1 MTAEIKPIS
10 GVDDRVSLAKAV
22 PLDTPF
28 TMNIFPTN
36 ACNFCCNYCAQS
48 LGKEYLQR
56 EYAFY
61 YESMPMEIFRKAV
74 EQMKSFPEPFKL
86 VSFMGHGE
94 PLLHRD
100 LPEMIRLLREA
111 GVAKRIEIITNGSML
126 THELSEKLVA
136 AGLSALRISL
146 QGITSEKYKKI
157 SNVILDFDQYMDELR
172 YFSAHRKDCKLFVKV
187 VDTSLDEGEE
197 EKFYELFGDIADRM
211 YVEQIKPVYAGVDYA
226 ENVQQVAVDRYG
238 NTHEKRMVCP
248 LIFFML
254 SLWPNGDVVPCDA
267 IYKPVIL
274 GNVQQDTL
282 QDMWQGDRLKEFQR
296 MQLRKQRNKHQDCQK
311 CCAPDDVSHPLD
323 ALDED
328 AEMILKKLQEK
339 VRI

>member
-1 MTAEIKPIS
+1 MGDQIVTAEIKPIS
-10 GVDDRVSLAKAV
+10 GVDDRVPLAKAV

-36 ACNFCCNYCAQS
+36 ACNFRCNYCAQS
-48 LGKEYLQR
+48 LGADYLQR
-56 EYAFY
+56 VYAFR
-61 YESMPMEIFRKAV
+61 YETMPMEIFREAV
-74 EQMKSFPEPFKL
+74 EQMKAFPEPFKL

-94 PLLHRD
+94 PLLHRE
-100 LPEMIRLLREA
+100 LPEMIRLLHEA

-126 THELSEKLVA
+126 THELSKKLID
-136 AGLSALRISL
+136 AGLSALRVSL

-157 SNVILDFDQYMDELR
+157 SNVTLDFDQYMDELR

-197 EKFYELFGDIADRM
+197 KKFYELFGDIADRM
-211 YVEQIKPVYAGVDYA
+211 YVEQIKPVYAGVDYM

-248 LIFFML
+248 LTFFML

-274 GNVQQDTL
+274 GNIQQDTL
-282 QDMWQGDRLKEFQR
+282 QDMWQGNRLKEFQR
-296 MQLRKQRNKHQDCQK
+296 IQLRKQRNNHKDCQK

-323 ALDED
+323 ALDKD
-328 AEMILKKLQEK
+328 AETILQKY
-339 VRI
+339 

>member
-10 GVDDRVSLAKAV
+10 GVDDRVPLAKAV

-36 ACNFCCNYCAQS
+36 ACNFRCSYCAQS

-56 EYAFY
+56 EYAFK
-61 YESMPMEIFRKAV
+61 YETMPLEIFRKAV
-74 EQMKSFPEPFKL
+74 GQMKAFPRPFKL

-100 LPEMIRLLREA
+100 LPEMIHLLREA
-111 GVAKRIEIITNGSML
+111 GVARRIEIITNGSML

-146 QGITSEKYKKI
+146 QGITAEKYEKI
-157 SNVILDFDQYMDELR
+157 SNVTLNFEKYMDELR
-172 YFSAHRKDCKLFVKV
+172 YFSSYRRDCKLFVKV

-197 EKFYELFGDIADRM
+197 KKFYELFGDIADRM
-211 YVEQIKPVYAGVDYA
+211 YVEQIKPVYAGVNYTED
-226 ENVQQVAVDRYG
+226 VQQVAVDRYG
-238 NTHEKRMVCP
+238 NMHEKRMVCP
-248 LIFFML
+248 LTFFML
-254 SLWPNGDVVPCDA
+254 SLWPNGDIVPCDA
-267 IYKPVIL
+267 IYKPVLL

-282 QDMWQGDRLKEFQR
+282 QDMWQGEKLKEFQR
-296 MQLRKQRNKHQDCQK
+296 MQLRKQRNNHKDCQK

-323 ALDED
+323 ALDKD
-328 AEMILKKLQEK
+328 AELILEK
-339 VRI
+339 Y

>member
-10 GVDDRVSLAKAV
+10 GVDDRVILAKAV

-36 ACNFCCNYCAQS
+36 ACNFRCNYCAQS

-56 EYAFY
+56 EYAFH

-74 EQMKSFPEPFKL
+74 AQMKSFPEPFKL

-248 LIFFML
+248 LTFFML

-274 GNVQQDTL
+274 GNVQQDAL

-296 MQLRKQRNKHQDCQK
+296 MQLRKQRNKHKDCQK

-323 ALDED
+323 TLDED
-328 AEMILKKLQEK
+328 ASRLLLTFEGDGL
-339 VRI
+339 